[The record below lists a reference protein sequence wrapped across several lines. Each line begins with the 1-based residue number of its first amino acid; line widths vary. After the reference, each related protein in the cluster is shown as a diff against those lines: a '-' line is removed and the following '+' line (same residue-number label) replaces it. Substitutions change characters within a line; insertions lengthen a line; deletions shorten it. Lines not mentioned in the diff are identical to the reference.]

1 MKKTSGKRAEK
12 GILFRNQ
19 EIKGGRKSQERLA
32 FLFQGFFSPGK
43 SGGGG
48 KQEKKIRKIRKFGAK
63 HSSTITALD
72 PVRVAS
78 KLEGY
83 MGTFWPIYA
92 VAKELG
98 CTHP

>member
-12 GILFRNQ
+12 GILFLNQ

-48 KQEKKIRKIRKFGAK
+48 KQEKKNQKNPEIWGKTLFNDNG
-63 HSSTITALD
+63 
-72 PVRVAS
+72 P
-78 KLEGY
+78 
-83 MGTFWPIYA
+83 
-92 VAKELG
+92 
-98 CTHP
+98 